1 MPAVLALHGRFG
13 ARGLRVIGVS
23 SFDPDDAVAE
33 RKAAED
39 AAREEKMDYPTY
51 LDTRGEWSK
60 TAGVVDIP
68 AFLVLGP
75 DGRVL
80 HRRRGKLTLDSE
92 AFTEMERAIERALPA
107 APR

>member
-13 ARGLRVIGVS
+13 ARGLRVIGVA
-23 SFDPDDAVAE
+23 SFDPDDAEAE
-33 RKAAED
+33 RKAAEE
-39 AAREEKMDYPTY
+39 AAREEKMDAPTY
-51 LDTRGEWSK
+51 LDARGEWSK

-80 HRRRGKLTLDSE
+80 HRRRGKLTQGTE
-92 AFTEMERAIERALPA
+92 EFAEMERAIERALSAGSP
-107 APR
+107 